1 MKFQAV
7 ISTGGISETIHFCS
21 VTRYYLSI
29 EQNFIGNQFVSSK
42 NDTGFSLYS
51 KREGENSGLKFI
63 FHIKY
68 DKGIRIQRRTRTH
81 NSHN

>member
-51 KREGENSGLKFI
+51 KREG
-63 FHIKY
+63 
-68 DKGIRIQRRTRTH
+68 
-81 NSHN
+81 